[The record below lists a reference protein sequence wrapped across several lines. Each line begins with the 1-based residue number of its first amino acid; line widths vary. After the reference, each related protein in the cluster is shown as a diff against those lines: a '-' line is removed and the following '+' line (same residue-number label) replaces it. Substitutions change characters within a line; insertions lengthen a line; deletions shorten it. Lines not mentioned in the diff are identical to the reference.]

1 MNETSSRSHAVFNII
16 FTQKRHDAETNIT
29 TEKVSVWSGLG
40 EQVPPRVVT
49 VARPWVEGYSGV
61 YEPLIQASRVESLT
75 LLERWG
81 SILGTGHVVGSVLS
95 RVPVLREHS
104 PGIPHSRYPSY
115 KRHFGILSGSEHGLG
130 VVSWSLILIIQSEG
144 FWKDTG
150 VVRSHLSDSMSLCLK
165 VLLYNLNLLGK
176 ELCRGAK

>member
-49 VARPWVEGYSGV
+49 VAGPRVEGYSGV
-61 YEPLIQASRVESLT
+61 YEPLIQASRAESLT

-104 PGIPHSRYPSY
+104 PGIPHSRYPFY
-115 KRHFGILSGSEHGLG
+115 K
-130 VVSWSLILIIQSEG
+130 
-144 FWKDTG
+144 
-150 VVRSHLSDSMSLCLK
+150 
-165 VLLYNLNLLGK
+165 
-176 ELCRGAK
+176 